1 MRTADH
7 MNLSRY
13 IMDHMN
19 AGTSKLQ
26 KAAFIFG
33 SIEPD
38 INMDAGYGKCKYGSS
53 WTDWN
58 GRTYKGGVGLARRKK
73 VQYIE
78 IEPTTKTWL
87 RNFIKITKQLV
98 KNNLKLPLALF
109 SEVCYYKSRQR
120 RQMNQRDSFG
130 AFFVSTMGT
139 EGTGTSVP
147 RGE

>member
-53 WTDWN
+53 W
-58 GRTYKGGVGLARRKK
+58 
-73 VQYIE
+73 
-78 IEPTTKTWL
+78 
-87 RNFIKITKQLV
+87 
-98 KNNLKLPLALF
+98 
-109 SEVCYYKSRQR
+109 
-120 RQMNQRDSFG
+120 
-130 AFFVSTMGT
+130 
-139 EGTGTSVP
+139 
-147 RGE
+147 

>member
-53 WTDWN
+53 WQDWN
-58 GRTYKGGVGLARRKK
+58 GVYRGGVG
-73 VQYIE
+73 
-78 IEPTTKTWL
+78 
-87 RNFIKITKQLV
+87 
-98 KNNLKLPLALF
+98 
-109 SEVCYYKSRQR
+109 
-120 RQMNQRDSFG
+120 
-130 AFFVSTMGT
+130 
-139 EGTGTSVP
+139 
-147 RGE
+147 

>member
-13 IMDHMN
+13 IMDHMD
-19 AGTSKLQ
+19 AGASKLQ

-58 GRTYKGGVGLARRKK
+58 GRTYKGGVGLARCKK

-78 IEPTTKTWL
+78 IEPSTK
-87 RNFIKITKQLV
+87 I
-98 KNNLKLPLALF
+98 
-109 SEVCYYKSRQR
+109 
-120 RQMNQRDSFG
+120 
-130 AFFVSTMGT
+130 
-139 EGTGTSVP
+139 
-147 RGE
+147 